1 MATTG
6 VFNGTS
12 LVVLI
17 GSEVV
22 AHATS
27 CSLSFSV
34 DLPDSTDKQSRGWTE
49 HIGGVKS
56 WSLTT
61 DGLAT
66 IDPAATASYFTTSE
80 LMSAIAT
87 RTPVTVKF
95 TTVDNSVV
103 GGVTPVPG
111 DRYWTGSAYIESMD
125 ITADMESPVTYSVSF
140 TGTGELTQGTTGV

>member
-12 LVVLI
+12 LVVLV
-17 GSEVV
+17 GTEVV

-34 DLPDSTDKQSRGWTE
+34 DLPETTDKQSGGWVE
-49 HIGGVKS
+49 HLGGAKS

-66 IDPAATASYFTTSE
+66 VDPAATSNYFTTGE
-80 LMSAIAT
+80 LMTALAN
-87 RTPVTVKF
+87 RAAVVVKF
-95 TTVDNSVV
+95 TTVS
-103 GGVTPVPG
+103 GTTPVSG
-111 DRYWTGSAYIESMD
+111 DLVWSGTAFIESMD

-140 TGTGELTQGTTGV
+140 TGTGALTQATN